1 MGPRDCWPRQESSSL
16 GDEVLR
22 VTASRIVAAVRKS
35 DTVARMGGDEFI
47 VLLADLSDPGAVEN
61 IAAKVV
67 AALSLPVQFAGVE
80 LPISVSV
87 GVCTVTAGELD
98 ADMLLTNVDAALY
111 RAKARGRGCYA
122 VFTP

>member
-1 MGPRDCWPRQESSSL
+1 
-16 GDEVLR
+16 
-22 VTASRIVAAVRKS
+22 
-35 DTVARMGGDEFI
+35 MGGDEFI

-61 IAAKVV
+61 IATKVV